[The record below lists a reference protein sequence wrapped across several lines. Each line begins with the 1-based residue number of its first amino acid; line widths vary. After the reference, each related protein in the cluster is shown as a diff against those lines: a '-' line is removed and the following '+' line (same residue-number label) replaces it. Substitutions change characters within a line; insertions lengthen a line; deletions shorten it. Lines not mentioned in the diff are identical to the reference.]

1 MQIFF
6 GRRLIII
13 DHFSVRQIFE
23 AEVKRKISILQAGNN
38 SRLHCQL
45 QDPAWNVVNV
55 VTGREWSPLILTTHS
70 GRGCIIIMLH
80 FMLFAPRA
88 PQQCTPLIEKSPV
101 LKQIT
106 APAAQLR
113 MLEPQCC
120 DWMLVFVFVV
130 SALPS
135 HWLAWHEHLG
145 HRSCSAAGSFL
156 SRAITKTS
164 LRCGCCAPQAMQGAG
179 VLQCLKTTFP
189 ARCPAP
195 RLGAA
200 SVAVVSSWSASEH
213 VMVRRGEAGLGQQLE
228 TAV

>member
-80 FMLFAPRA
+80 FMLF
-88 PQQCTPLIEKSPV
+88 TPV
-101 LKQIT
+101 
-106 APAAQLR
+106 
-113 MLEPQCC
+113 
-120 DWMLVFVFVV
+120 
-130 SALPS
+130 
-135 HWLAWHEHLG
+135 
-145 HRSCSAAGSFL
+145 HRSTAAVHATDWKKPSFEANHGSRSSAQNVGTSML
-156 SRAITKTS
+156 WLDVGIRIRSVGITIT
-164 LRCGCCAPQAMQGAG
+164 LAG
-179 VLQCLKTTFP
+179 VT
-189 ARCPAP
+189 R
-195 RLGAA
+195 A
-200 SVAVVSSWSASEH
+200 SGTQKLLSGWILFVSGH
-213 VMVRRGEAGLGQQLE
+213 H
-228 TAV
+228 